1 MGPRGLNKFFK
12 ETNPNGISEVN
23 LFTLMGKTVVIDTSI
38 YLYRY
43 NSNNELFEN
52 FYSMLTL
59 FKLNKITPLFIF
71 DGKPPPE
78 KYDKLNE
85 RKIER
90 QNAENVYN
98 LIMEDSTKKIS
109 KKELEILKRKKTH
122 ISQNNIRSLKKF
134 LDYFGV
140 MYDDA
145 EGEAD
150 QLCASY
156 VINGKAWAC
165 LSDDMDLF
173 VYGCPRILRYFSILN
188 ESVVLYDNE
197 KILKFYNISQNNFK
211 RICIISGTDYNER
224 ILSIEVSF
232 NIYLKDI
239 ANFTKNIISKIG
251 NDNYN
256 KVRTIEEVYDTG
268 NKYFKL
274 LENIKYTKQ
283 NKQDLM
289 MFLKK
294 YDFVFIN

>member
-90 QNAENVYN
+90 QNAENIYN

-140 MYDDA
+140 MYDDE

-239 ANFTKNIISKIG
+239 ANFTKNIISRIG

-256 KVRTIEEVYDTG
+256 KVSTIEEIYDTS

-283 NKQDLM
+283 NKQELM

>member
-90 QNAENVYN
+90 QNAENIYN

-239 ANFTKNIISKIG
+239 ANFTKNIISRIG

-256 KVRTIEEVYDTG
+256 KVSTIEEVYDTS

-283 NKQDLM
+283 NKQELM